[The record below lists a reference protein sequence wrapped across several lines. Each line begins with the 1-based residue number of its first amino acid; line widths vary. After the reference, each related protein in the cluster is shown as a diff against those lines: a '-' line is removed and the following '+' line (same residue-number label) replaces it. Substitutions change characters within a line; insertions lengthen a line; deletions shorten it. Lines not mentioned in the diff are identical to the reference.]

1 MNGRAKQQSGSIA
14 IAGGGTGGHV
24 MPALAV
30 AEALRER
37 GARLFFIGAER
48 GIEKRVVPETGFA
61 LETLQVLPFVGRT
74 LGERLRACFALLTST
89 LRAARLLWRERAR
102 LVIAV
107 GGYASAPAALAARP
121 LGIPLVLINVDA
133 APGRAN
139 RLLARLARRIYVG
152 FADAARCFARP
163 ERVVASGAP
172 LRAAFREE
180 FFHAGGAQRRD
191 AQRAAGDG
199 RTHLFIFG
207 GSQGAAQLNAAML
220 CAAPA
225 LDPARVA
232 VVHQSG
238 AAERER
244 TEAGWRAAGFADAQV
259 IDFEKDMPARYR
271 WADLVV
277 CRAGA
282 ITVAELALAGKA
294 ALLVP
299 LAHTGGGEQAANARA
314 LEAAGAA
321 RVLSGANLDQAEFQA
336 ALLELLEDAALLG
349 RMGRAAAASAP
360 ADDAATRI
368 ARECLAL
375 LGEAT

>member
-1 MNGRAKQQSGSIA
+1 MHAKPQRYSIA

-30 AEALRER
+30 GEALRER

-48 GIEKRVVPETGFA
+48 GIEKRVVPEAGFA
-61 LETLQVLPFVGRT
+61 LETLPVLPFVGRT
-74 LGERLRACFALLTST
+74 PGERLRACFALFTST
-89 LRAARLLWRERAR
+89 LRAARLLWREHTR

-107 GGYASAPAALAARP
+107 GGYACAPAALAARP
-121 LGIPLVLINVDA
+121 LGIPLVLINTDA

-152 FADAARCFARP
+152 YADAARYFARP
-163 ERVVASGAP
+163 ERVVAGGTP

-180 FFHAGGAQRRD
+180 FFHAGGAQRRE
-191 AQRAAGDG
+191 APPRAPGDG

-238 AAERER
+238 AAERAR
-244 TEAGWRAAGFADAQV
+244 TEAGWRAAGFADARV
-259 IDFEKDMPARYR
+259 IDFERDMPGRYR

-282 ITVAELALAGKA
+282 ITVAELSLAGKA

-336 ALLELLEDAALLG
+336 LLQELLEDADLLE
-349 RMGRAAAASAP
+349 RMGRAAAASAKT
-360 ADDAATRI
+360 DAAARI
-368 ARECLAL
+368 ARECLEL
-375 LGEAT
+375 LGDAT

>member
-1 MNGRAKQQSGSIA
+1 MTRHSAQRTGSIA

-48 GIEKRVVPETGFA
+48 GIEKRVVPEAGFA
-61 LETLQVLPFVGRT
+61 LATLPVLPFVGRT
-74 LGERLRACFALLTST
+74 AGERLRAVFALIVST
-89 LRAARLLWRERAR
+89 LRAALLLRQRHIR

-107 GGYASAPAALAARP
+107 GGYACAPAALAARP
-121 LGIPLVLINVDA
+121 LGIPLVLINADA

-139 RLLARLARRIYVG
+139 RLLARLAGRIYVG
-152 FADAARCFARP
+152 CADAARYFDRP
-163 ERVVASGAP
+163 GRVVVSGTP
-172 LRAAFREE
+172 LRAAFRRE
-180 FFHAGGAQRRD
+180 FFRDGGKERSD

-199 RTHLFIFG
+199 RTRLFIFG

-225 LDPARVA
+225 LDPKRVA

-238 AAERER
+238 AAERACM
-244 TEAGWRAAGFADAQV
+244 EAGWRAAGFEDARV
-259 IDFEKDMPARYR
+259 IDFERDMPGRYR

-282 ITVAELALAGKA
+282 GTVAELALAGKA

-321 RVLSGANLDQAEFQA
+321 RVLGGADLDQAEFQA
-336 ALLELLEDAALLG
+336 VLRELLEDSALRE
-349 RMGRAAAASAP
+349 RMGRAAAASAKT
-360 ADDAATRI
+360 DAAVRI
-368 ARECLAL
+368 AGECLEL
-375 LGEAT
+375 LGDAT